1 MLSIAEI
8 YDLLESACDNAQ
20 EDDSPVVNVPGL
32 GDVDLAD
39 VKKLKWN
46 SITFK
51 RLSKLWFVEENGLGN
66 VGDICSCDDFATIT
80 DRGSVVITGNLGP
93 FLKVN
98 DHHWVRTA
106 PSVSKR
112 LWSDFDLVNQ
122 LILEYEDNE
131 YIATVIDPGL

>member
-1 MLSIAEI
+1 MANNEFTKLYYEMKKTRDKLCSMTFN
-8 YDLLESACDNAQ
+8 DLK
-20 EDDSPVVNVPGL
+20 V
-32 GDVDLAD
+32 
-39 VKKLKWN
+39 
-46 SITFK
+46 
-51 RLSKLWFVEENGLGN
+51 WFVEENGLGN
-66 VGDICSCDDFATIT
+66 VWDICSCDDFAAIT

-112 LWSDFDLVNQ
+112 LWSDLDLVNQ

-131 YIATVIDPGL
+131 YITTIINPGL

>member
-1 MLSIAEI
+1 MSNNEFTKLYNETKRNHDKLYSMVIN
-8 YDLLESACDNAQ
+8 DLK
-20 EDDSPVVNVPGL
+20 V
-32 GDVDLAD
+32 
-39 VKKLKWN
+39 
-46 SITFK
+46 
-51 RLSKLWFVEENGLGN
+51 WFVEENGLGD
-66 VGDICSCDDFATIT
+66 VSAICSCDDFATIT

-122 LILEYEDNE
+122 LILEYEDDE

>member
-20 EDDSPVVNVPGL
+20 EDDNPAINVAGL

-51 RLSKLWFVEENGLGN
+51 RRSKLWFV
-66 VGDICSCDDFATIT
+66 
-80 DRGSVVITGNLGP
+80 TGRIV
-93 FLKVN
+93 FLAMYSYELAYLIN
-98 DHHWVRTA
+98 N
-106 PSVSKR
+106 
-112 LWSDFDLVNQ
+112 SDKQ
-122 LILEYEDNE
+122 AIILEMEGE
-131 YIATVIDPGL
+131 E